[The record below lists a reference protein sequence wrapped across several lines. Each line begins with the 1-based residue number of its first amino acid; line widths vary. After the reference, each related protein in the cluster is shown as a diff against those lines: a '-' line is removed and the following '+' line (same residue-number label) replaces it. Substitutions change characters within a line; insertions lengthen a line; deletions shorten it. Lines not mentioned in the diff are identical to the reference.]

1 MNDINVV
8 KERVIEELKK
18 QGINVYFI
26 DFYVDDGKPYFVYTF
41 DESMIEEATEYYK
54 KNNQIVEGTFDDWS
68 FFEADD
74 LDDQL
79 VADICDT
86 IKTRRQKTRIRKV
99 KTEKNLIDALR
110 KLAVHTGSLVCLGC
124 GYEHNCDIHGCAIV
138 RAAIE
143 RLEELT
149 ASPWISVDDRLPEDC
164 QVVLVIANGRPR
176 EHVSLVN
183 SYEIATF
190 FIDEGWYLDEFP
202 DWEQPQV
209 TFWMPL
215 PDLPRE
221 AEPGLYHKY
230 RVYDNES
237 GASIDGCFVLRPD
250 KDFAARDA
258 LRTYA
263 ATTSNR
269 ILSKDIINFLES
281 LKPEV

>member
-18 QGINVYFI
+18 QGIDVYFI
-26 DFYVDDGKPYFVYTF
+26 DFYVDDGEPYFVYTF
-41 DESMIEEATEYYK
+41 EKSKIEEAAEYYK
-54 KNNQIVEGTFDDWS
+54 DNLIVEGAFDDWS
-68 FFEADD
+68 FFKADES
-74 LDDQL
+74 DDWL
-79 VADICDT
+79 VRDICYI
-86 IKTRRQKTRIRKV
+86 IKRRRRKAKIQRV
-99 KTEKNLIDALR
+99 RARKSLIEALR
-110 KLAVHTGSLVCLGC
+110 RLAVQTGPIACLDC
-124 GYEHNCDIHGCAIV
+124 GYAHNYGIHGCALV